1 MNYPHSQP
9 VTFHF
14 MTKRDDSSPQ
24 STPPQKASD
33 NASSPPRTVFVVS
46 PIGKSG
52 SPEHRRARL
61 VLDYIIKKAFQ
72 EPHWKVFRADEE
84 NSPDSIT
91 AQVIDR
97 IVKSDLIVADLS
109 GHNPNVFYEIAVAH
123 GYQRPVIHMITDGES
138 VPFDIIDQRAIF
150 YDLADPA
157 SVDAAISKMIKFQ
170 IWLEESPD
178 ALRNPLTTQ
187 GAFTAISS
195 TPPGTESNEA
205 IAHALNQIVARL
217 SRLEQASNQQQLRV
231 GGVTV
236 KGVNPPETSWRKLEE
251 EESEIIERI
260 VQIDEEM
267 SALSGLEG
275 QDETLRLLGRD
286 RSRLL
291 RRLSRLSSNT

>member
-1 MNYPHSQP
+1 
-9 VTFHF
+9 
-14 MTKRDDSSPQ
+14 MTERDDHNPQ
-24 STPPQKASD
+24 TTAPRKASND
-33 NASSPPRTVFVVS
+33 ASAPPRTVFVVS

-72 EPHWKVFRADEE
+72 APSWMVVRADDE

-109 GHNPNVFYEIAVAH
+109 GHNPNVFYELAVAH

-150 YDLADPA
+150 YDLANPA
-157 SVDAAISKMIKFQ
+157 SVDAAITKMISFQ
-170 IWLEESPD
+170 VWLEESPD

-187 GAFTAISS
+187 GAFAAISS

-217 SRLEQASNQQQLRV
+217 SRLEQSSNQQRLRV
-231 GGVTV
+231 GGIAMKGDVTPQD
-236 KGVNPPETSWRKLEE
+236 GEMRW
-251 EESEIIERI
+251 SEDGEGAIIEKI
-260 VQIDEEM
+260 VEIDEEM
-267 SALSGLEG
+267 SVLSGMESEE
-275 QDETLRLLGRD
+275 ETLRLLGRE

-291 RRLSRLSSNT
+291 RRLSRAS